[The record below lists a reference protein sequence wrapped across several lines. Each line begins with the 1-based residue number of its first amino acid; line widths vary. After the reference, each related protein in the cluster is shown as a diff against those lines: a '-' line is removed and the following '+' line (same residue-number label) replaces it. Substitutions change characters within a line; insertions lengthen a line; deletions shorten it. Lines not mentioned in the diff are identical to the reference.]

1 MVILGAIG
9 GGRVGLDN
17 ISDISKEE
25 QANNFTCLNG
35 GVFFN
40 ASAIFG
46 LIGPKRFFSGS
57 TLYNVLQYFWLGGA
71 LLKILVYTGAR
82 MWPCSELPFFSAPI
96 FFGGMGELPPPTPL
110 SYLS

>member
-57 TLYNVLQYFWLGGA
+57 TLYKYDHTPPRNDLSD
-71 LLKILVYTGAR
+71 YT
-82 MWPCSELPFFSAPI
+82 
-96 FFGGMGELPPPTPL
+96 
-110 SYLS
+110 